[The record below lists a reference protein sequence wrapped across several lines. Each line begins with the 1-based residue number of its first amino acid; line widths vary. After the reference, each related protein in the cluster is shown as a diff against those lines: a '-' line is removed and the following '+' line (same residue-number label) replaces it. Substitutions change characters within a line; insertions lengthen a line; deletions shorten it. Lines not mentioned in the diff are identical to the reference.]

1 MLNPASLTLKNSRT
15 AIVIYLGVLLF
26 GVFTYLTIGNR
37 EYPAITIRSAV
48 VMTNYPGRTSVQ
60 VEQEVTEPLEQAIRQ
75 LPQIEEVKSTS
86 KPGFSLITV
95 SIEETYFEMEDIWT
109 DMRNKIGATR
119 LPSGAGQP
127 IINDDFGDE
136 FPYVYALK
144 GDGYTPAELKDYGD
158 DIRDRLLAIDGVG
171 KVDFHGNQEERI
183 FLEFSS
189 SELSARGI
197 SPQQVAKLLSDQNA
211 IVNSGSANHGSERL
225 QIVTLGEFESL
236 EELADY
242 PLVIPG
248 ETSSIRISDLF
259 AVRRDY
265 VDPASSH
272 AHFNGERVLCIA
284 VSMKS
289 GGVVTQI
296 GEKISEEIAKIQAEL
311 PVGLEIE
318 TMFYQPVYVSASIN
332 AFIVNLAQAFGFVL
346 VIMFIFSGF
355 RLALLVGILV
365 PSAILLCFTF
375 MPAVDVEL
383 EMMSIAALIIALG
396 ILVDNAVVVCE
407 QILNRLN
414 QGMDR
419 MQAVTESVQGL
430 IIPLLAG
437 SGTTI
442 AAFGIIAMAQGG
454 TAEFTFSLFAVVA
467 LTLLGSWLLS
477 LTIIPFFAYYF
488 LKPLKKDTF
497 VGGLVT
503 KFSVPYERLLRF
515 SLKLKWTVPILVF
528 MLTFLALVGMK
539 LVPNVFFPPN
549 DRGQFVIDF
558 ELPLGSNIEETEAE
572 VRKLE
577 AWLLNEKKADIK
589 SVSTWVGNGGPRWYL
604 ALSPEQANPNYAFL
618 SVITTSEDP
627 VLVKKLVGEVSDYAA
642 ENFPSV
648 RVSPKALENGPAVG
662 DPIQIKLRGPELE
675 TIYALRDKLAGV
687 MRNTDGAIDVRDDW
701 GRWTKQVT
709 IDPDPVRLSRL
720 GLTTS
725 SLASAL
731 SLQYEGL
738 VATAYRED
746 ERSIPVVLRSREDFR
761 ENLADL
767 RDLPVF
773 GASSGIVPL
782 GQAAEIDLEFQ
793 PGSIRRFNTQREMVV
808 KCRVQDRF
816 ASEVLADMQPEIEK
830 LVASPDWPAGYT
842 IEWAGEQAESAES
855 QKNLAAGA
863 PIPIAFLCLILIA
876 QFNSIRAFAIIML
889 TIPPMLV
896 GVVPGLILTGS
907 TFGFMTLLGLIALMG
922 IVVNNAILL
931 IDETKSQLAEG
942 QKDFTTVIVDS
953 AKSRFRPI
961 IMTTATTVFGLL
973 PLAIA
978 GGGMWSS
985 MAYAM
990 MFGLAFATVLTLLL
1004 CPTLFFLFHRKSYA
1018 HLPAP
1023 AAVVIEEPE
1032 PEEEVEEPLP
1042 EADEEE

>member
-1 MLNPASLTLKNSRT
+1 
-15 AIVIYLGVLLF
+15 
-26 GVFTYLTIGNR
+26 
-37 EYPAITIRSAV
+37 
-48 VMTNYPGRTSVQ
+48 
-60 VEQEVTEPLEQAIRQ
+60 
-75 LPQIEEVKSTS
+75 
-86 KPGFSLITV
+86 
-95 SIEETYFEMEDIWT
+95 
-109 DMRNKIGATR
+109 
-119 LPSGAGQP
+119 
-127 IINDDFGDE
+127 
-136 FPYVYALK
+136 
-144 GDGYTPAELKDYGD
+144 
-158 DIRDRLLAIDGVG
+158 
-171 KVDFHGNQEERI
+171 
-183 FLEFSS
+183 
-189 SELSARGI
+189 
-197 SPQQVAKLLSDQNA
+197 
-211 IVNSGSANHGSERL
+211 
-225 QIVTLGEFESL
+225 
-236 EELADY
+236 
-242 PLVIPG
+242 
-248 ETSSIRISDLF
+248 
-259 AVRRDY
+259 
-265 VDPASSH
+265 
-272 AHFNGERVLCIA
+272 
-284 VSMKS
+284 
-289 GGVVTQI
+289 
-296 GEKISEEIAKIQAEL
+296 
-311 PVGLEIE
+311 
-318 TMFYQPVYVSASIN
+318 
-332 AFIVNLAQAFGFVL
+332 
-346 VIMFIFSGF
+346 
-355 RLALLVGILV
+355 
-365 PSAILLCFTF
+365 
-375 MPAVDVEL
+375 
-383 EMMSIAALIIALG
+383 
-396 ILVDNAVVVCE
+396 
-407 QILNRLN
+407 
-414 QGMDR
+414 
-419 MQAVTESVQGL
+419 
-430 IIPLLAG
+430 
-437 SGTTI
+437 
-442 AAFGIIAMAQGG
+442 
-454 TAEFTFSLFAVVA
+454 
-467 LTLLGSWLLS
+467 
-477 LTIIPFFAYYF
+477 
-488 LKPLKKDTF
+488 
-497 VGGLVT
+497 
-503 KFSVPYERLLRF
+503 
-515 SLKLKWTVPILVF
+515 
-528 MLTFLALVGMK
+528 
-539 LVPNVFFPPN
+539 
-549 DRGQFVIDF
+549 
-558 ELPLGSNIEETEAE
+558 
-572 VRKLE
+572 
-577 AWLLNEKKADIK
+577 
-589 SVSTWVGNGGPRWYL
+589 
-604 ALSPEQANPNYAFL
+604 
-618 SVITTSEDP
+618 
-627 VLVKKLVGEVSDYAA
+627 
-642 ENFPSV
+642 
-648 RVSPKALENGPAVG
+648 
-662 DPIQIKLRGPELE
+662 
-675 TIYALRDKLAGV
+675 

-855 QKNLAAGA
+855 QKKLAAGA

-1004 CPTLFFLFHRKSYA
+1004 CPTLFFPFHRMSYA

-1032 PEEEVEEPLP
+1032 PEEEVEEPIP